1 MWSQLTT
8 SDEPLLASVIEKCS
22 ISHTIRPSN
31 RQTPRRED
39 ALEQPAL
46 ITMVRG
52 RSNRHS
58 KIHRHGFNGEYVS

>member
-22 ISHTIRPSN
+22 ISHTIPPSN

-58 KIHRHGFNGEYVS
+58 KIHRHGFNGEFVS

>member
-22 ISHTIRPSN
+22 ISHTIPPSN

-58 KIHRHGFNGEYVS
+58 KIPRHGFNGEFVS